1 MLVQTLRT
9 TVDILLL
16 RRGPQH
22 LPASWNLLG
31 LLAALYL
38 IVHLGQALTIVPFGS
53 ALLQALVATGLL
65 ALYVRVALQ
74 VRDRMARFAQTLSA
88 LLAVGVLA
96 TIVLLGP
103 TAAMGPVL
111 QQMAAGDASQM
122 TQPPPLLPLLMAV
135 VVSIW
140 LLVVN
145 GHIFRHALDVP
156 LGFGVLVALGYEIL
170 LPLFF
175 GLLAAAA

>member
-16 RRGPQH
+16 RRGPQDM
-22 LPASWNLLG
+22 PPNWNMLG

-38 IVHLGQALTIVPFGS
+38 VVHLGQALTIASLSS
-53 ALLQALVATGLL
+53 ALLQAVVATGLL
-65 ALYVRVALQ
+65 ALYARVALQ
-74 VRDRMARFAQTLSA
+74 LRDRLARFAQTLSA
-88 LLAVGVLA
+88 LFAVGILA

-111 QQMAAGDASQM
+111 QQMAEGGANQM
-122 TQPPPLLPLLMAV
+122 VQPPPLLALLAAI

-140 LLVVN
+140 LLVAN
-145 GHIFRHALDVP
+145 AHIFRHALDVP
-156 LGFGVLVALGYEIL
+156 MGLGVLVALGYEIL
-170 LPLFF
+170 LPVIF
-175 GLLAAAA
+175 GLLAAAV